1 MVTLHPSILKRNG
14 KEAFAILP
22 YEEFLRVQ
30 EELEDYDDLKALRAA
45 KVAERTAATTSL
57 RAVRKKMGL

>member
-1 MVTLHPSILKRNG
+1 MVTMHPSILKKNG
-14 KEAFAILP
+14 KEAFAVLP

-45 KVAERTAATTSL
+45 KSIERRAPTTPL
-57 RAVRKKMGL
+57 RMVRKKLGI

>member
-1 MVTLHPSILKRNG
+1 MVTIHPSILKRNG
-14 KEAFAILP
+14 KEAFAVLP

-45 KVAERTAATTSL
+45 KAVERDARSTPL
-57 RAVRKKMGL
+57 RNVRKKMGI